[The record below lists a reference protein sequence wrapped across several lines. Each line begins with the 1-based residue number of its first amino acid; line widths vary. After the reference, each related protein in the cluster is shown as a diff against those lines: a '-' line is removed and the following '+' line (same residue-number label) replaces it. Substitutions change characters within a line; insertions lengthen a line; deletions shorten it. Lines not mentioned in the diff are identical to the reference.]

1 MLRSGLAELT
11 GPKDSCPVRD
21 SFEHRGLDCGFFSD
35 HFSPWLASQGHALN
49 AWAVL
54 GTLGQA
60 AIAKELEQDPART

>member
-1 MLRSGLAELT
+1 LS
-11 GPKDSCPVRD
+11 
-21 SFEHRGLDCGFFSD
+21 EHRGLDCGFFSD